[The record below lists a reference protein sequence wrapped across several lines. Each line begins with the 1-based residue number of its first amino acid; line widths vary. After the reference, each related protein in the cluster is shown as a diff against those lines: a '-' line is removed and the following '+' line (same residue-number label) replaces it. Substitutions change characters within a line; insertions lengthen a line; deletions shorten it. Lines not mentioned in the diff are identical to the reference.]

1 MSQFEE
7 GLRQARRS
15 QVRFY
20 IGGLIG
26 LVLIGFA
33 VIGVL
38 ISTSGTVVEIAPDEA
53 VPAGRVELVEG
64 LGLVTGMTVYSVAGA
79 PTVSIHSEGF
89 RDVVR
94 AIQPDE
100 LGRTITVVLEPLP
113 GRLDAA
119 TIRALPETRW
129 RIDGDLVAIA
139 TSIDREMEA
148 GTYALSVNHPHFQ
161 IVEQSVEL
169 ERGKTNELRLDLAP
183 VDGRISINSKPAGAE
198 ILLDTRKIGVTPL
211 EMPLAG
217 GSYQLRVVAPDR
229 QPVEETVQITNAAPL
244 IERQYNLKPVSSTL
258 KIVTIPSG
266 GQLLVDG
273 RRVPQSGEIE
283 VTANEDHNVTYV
295 RDGYLPKSQTVR
307 LRANEQ
313 RELTLRLQ
321 ADLGLVSIRTTPG
334 ADILVDGKKV
344 GTGEATLQLLAVPQ
358 KIELRKRGY
367 RTIRKTVTPSSKRP
381 LVIREELVDETS
393 ARLTESPRNYKN
405 SVGMSLRLFEPGTF
419 VMGAPRSQKGQ
430 RANEFEKKVQL
441 TKAFYA
447 SRHEVTNGQFAR
459 FRNGRSG
466 RANEPVTGVS
476 WIDAAS
482 FANWL
487 SVREKLTPFYRISG
501 GRLVAGSKTSDGYRL
516 LSEAEWEWLARRAG
530 RSSQSI
536 FTWGNGDTVPA
547 KSGNIADESANGL
560 VRFYVPRYNDG
571 FPRTSPVGSFP
582 AEPSGLFD
590 MTGNVSE
597 WVHDFYSLDPPERGQ
612 TEVDPLGPNFG
623 DSHVFKGSSWKSG
636 TRTELRASYRE
647 GRSSGRDDIGFRIGR
662 YLHGAQ

>member
-20 IGGLIG
+20 IGGMIG

-38 ISTSGTVVEIAPDEA
+38 ISTSGTVVELSPDKA
-53 VPAGRVELVEG
+53 APAGRVELVRG
-64 LGLVTGMTVYSVAGA
+64 LGLVTGKTVYSVAST
-79 PTVSIHSEGF
+79 PTVSVRSEGF
-89 RDVVR
+89 REVVR
-94 AIQPDE
+94 DIQPNE

-113 GRLDAA
+113 GRIDAA

-129 RIDGDLVAIA
+129 RIDEDLVAIA
-139 TSIDREMEA
+139 TGIDREMKA
-148 GTYALSVNHPHFQ
+148 GTYALTVNHRHFQ
-161 IVEQSVEL
+161 VIEQSVEL
-169 ERGKTNELRLDLAP
+169 ERGKTKKLRLDLAA
-183 VDGRISINSKPAGAE
+183 VDGRISINSKPAGAQ
-198 ILLDTRKIGVTPL
+198 IFLDTRKIGVTPL
-211 EMPLAG
+211 EMSLAG
-217 GSYQLRVVAPDR
+217 GYHQLRIVAPDR
-229 QPVEETVQITNAAPL
+229 QPVEETVQITNTAPL
-244 IERQYNLKPVSSTL
+244 IERQYNLKPMSSTL

-273 RRVPQSGEIE
+273 RRVPKSGEIQ
-283 VTANEDHNVTYV
+283 VTANEDHIVTYV
-295 RDGYLPKSQTVR
+295 RDGYLSKSQRVR

-321 ADLGLVSIRTTPG
+321 EDLGLVSIRTTPG
-334 ADILVDGKKV
+334 ADILVNGKKV
-344 GTGEATLQLLAVPQ
+344 GTGEASLQLLAVPQ
-358 KIELRKRGY
+358 KIELRKNGY
-367 RTIRKTVTPSSKRP
+367 RAVRKTITPSNKRP

-393 ARLTESPRNYKN
+393 ARLAESPRNYKN

-419 VMGAPRSQKGQ
+419 VMGAPRSQQGQ
-430 RANEFEKKVQL
+430 RANEFEKKVEL

-447 SRHEVTNGQFAR
+447 SRHEVTNGQFAG
-459 FRNGRSG
+459 FGSGRNG

-487 SVREKLTPFYRISG
+487 SKREKLAPFYRISG
-501 GRLVAGSKTSDGYRL
+501 GRLVAVSKTSDGYRL

-536 FTWGNGDTVPA
+536 FTWGNGSTVPA
-547 KSGNIADESANGL
+547 RSGNIADESANGL
-560 VRFYVPRYNDG
+560 VQFYVPRYNDG
-571 FPRTSPVGSFP
+571 FPRIAPVGSFP

-590 MTGNVSE
+590 VTGNVSE
-597 WVHDFYSLDPPERGQ
+597 WVHDFYTLDPPEKGRIQ
-612 TEVDPLGPNFG
+612 VDPLGPDFG
-623 DSHVFKGSSWKSG
+623 DLHVLKGSSWKSG
-636 TRTELRASYRE
+636 TRTELRASYRV
-647 GRSSGRDDIGFRIGR
+647 GRSSSRDDIGFRIGR

>member
-20 IGGLIG
+20 VGGLIG

-38 ISTSGTVVEIAPDEA
+38 VSTSGTVVEIVPDEA
-53 VPAGRVELVEG
+53 VIAGRVELVDG
-64 LGLVTGMTVYSVAGA
+64 LGIVTGMTVYSVAGA
-79 PTVSIHSEGF
+79 PTVSVRSAGF

-94 AIQPDE
+94 EILPDE

-113 GRLDAA
+113 GRIDAS
-119 TIRALPETRW
+119 TGRDFPETRW
-129 RIDGDLVAIA
+129 RIDGVLVATA
-139 TSIDREMEA
+139 TGIDREMVA
-148 GTYALSVNHPHFQ
+148 GTYALNVNHPHYQ
-161 IVEQSVEL
+161 VVDQSVEL
-169 ERGKTNELRLDLAP
+169 ERGKTEKIRLDLAP
-183 VDGRISINSKPAGAE
+183 VDGRLAINSKPAGAE
-198 ILLDTRKIGVTPL
+198 IFLDEQKIGVTPL
-211 EMPLAG
+211 DMPLAG
-217 GSYQLRVVAPDR
+217 GSYQLRIVAPDR
-229 QPVEETVQITNAAPL
+229 QRVEETVQITNTAPL
-244 IERQYNLKPVSSTL
+244 IERLYNLKPVSSTL
-258 KIVTIPSG
+258 KIVAIPSG

-307 LRANEQ
+307 LSANER

-321 ADLGLVSIRTTPG
+321 EDLGLVSIRTTSG
-334 ADILVDGKKV
+334 AEILVDGKKV

-358 KIELRKRGY
+358 KIELRKKGY
-367 RTIRKTVTPSSKRP
+367 RTVRKTVTPSNKRP

-393 ARLTESPRNYKN
+393 ARLAESPRNYKN
-405 SVGMSLRLFEPGTF
+405 SVGMSLRLFEPGAF
-419 VMGAPRSQKGQ
+419 VMGAPRSQQGQ
-430 RANEFEKKVQL
+430 RANEFVKKVEL

-447 SRHEVTNGQFAR
+447 SRHEVTNGQFAN
-459 FRNGRSG
+459 FRNGRNG
-466 RANEPVTGVS
+466 RSNEPVIGVS

-487 SVREKLTPFYRISG
+487 SAREKLTPFYRISG
-501 GRLVAGSKTSDGYRL
+501 GRLVAVSKTSDGYRL

-530 RSSQSI
+530 RTKQSI
-536 FTWGNGDTVPA
+536 FTWGDGGTVPA

-571 FPRTSPVGSFP
+571 FARTAPVGSFP

-590 MTGNVSE
+590 LTGNVSE
-597 WVHDFYSLDPPERGQ
+597 WVHDFYTLDPPDKRL
-612 TEVDPLGPNFG
+612 TEVDPLGPGSG
-623 DSHVFKGSSWKSG
+623 DSHVSKGSSWKSG
-636 TRTELRASYRE
+636 TRTELRASYRD
-647 GRSSGRDDIGFRIGR
+647 GRSGGRDDIGFRIGR
-662 YLHGAQ
+662 YLHGAE